1 MQPPPGLKLPSPQH
15 VCKLQRSLYGL
26 RQASRQW
33 YAKLSQFLL
42 LDKYTSSFADHSL
55 FLHRSGPNITI
66 ILVYADDLVLT
77 KNDHE
82 EIAHITSLLDTQFK
96 IKNLGDLTYF
106 LGLEVARNSQGLH
119 ICQRKYVLDL
129 LYDTGMINSAP
140 MPTPMV
146 HSSRLSSSAGTQLTD
161 IETSAY
167 RRLIGKL
174 IYLTNTRSDIAFV
187 VNNLSQFISSPTNL
201 HQQVAFRLLRYLKG
215 NHGNE
220 IFFPS
225 NNTLQLL
232 GFSDSNWATC
242 PETRKSVTGYCIFLG
257 DSLVSCKSKKQQT
270 LSKSSSEAE
279 YRALATTT
287 CEIQWLTYILQD
299 LGLPYTQSA
308 TIYCGN

>member
-1 MQPPPGLKLPSPQH
+1 LVAKGYTQLEGLDFLNTFAPVAKLTTLRLLLAVATSQNWILKQLDVNNAFLLGDLLEEVYMQPQPGLKLPSPQH

-42 LDKYTSSFADHSL
+42 SHKYTSSSADHYL
-55 FLHRSGPNITI
+55 FLHRNSPNITT
-66 ILVYADDLVLT
+66 ILVYVDDLVLT
-77 KNDHE
+77 GNDHE

-119 ICQRKYVLDL
+119 ICQRKYMLDL
-129 LYDTGMINSAP
+129 LHDTGMINSAP

-146 HSSRLSSSAGTQLTD
+146 YSSRLSSFAGTQLTD

-167 RRLIGKL
+167 RRLIDKL
-174 IYLTNTRSDIAFV
+174 IYLTNTWLDIAFA

-201 HQQVAFRLLRYLKG
+201 HQQVVFRLLRYLKG
-215 NHGNE
+215 NPDNI

-225 NNTLQLL
+225 NNTLQLRS
-232 GFSDSNWATC
+232 FSDS
-242 PETRKSVTGYCIFLG
+242 
-257 DSLVSCKSKKQQT
+257 D
-270 LSKSSSEAE
+270 
-279 YRALATTT
+279 
-287 CEIQWLTYILQD
+287 
-299 LGLPYTQSA
+299 
-308 TIYCGN
+308 